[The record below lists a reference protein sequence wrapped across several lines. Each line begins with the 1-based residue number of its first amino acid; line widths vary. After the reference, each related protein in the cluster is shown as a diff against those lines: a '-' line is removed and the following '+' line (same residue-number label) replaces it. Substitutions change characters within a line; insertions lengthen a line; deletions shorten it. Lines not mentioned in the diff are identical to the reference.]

1 MTKKPLTRKSERSK
15 NLLSLI
21 CSDVYGPMMIR
32 VICGYTYFITF
43 INEHSIYGYVY
54 LMKYMFEP
62 FKRFKEFTSEIE
74 KQIGNSIKII

>member
-21 CSDVYGPMMIR
+21 CSD
-32 VICGYTYFITF
+32 
-43 INEHSIYGYVY
+43 GYVY